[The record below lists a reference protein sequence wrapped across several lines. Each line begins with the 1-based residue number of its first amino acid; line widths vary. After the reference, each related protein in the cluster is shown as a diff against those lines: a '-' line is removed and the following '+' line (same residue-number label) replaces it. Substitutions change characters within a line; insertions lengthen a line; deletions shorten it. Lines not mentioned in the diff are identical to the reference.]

1 MKVALRIL
9 WWAAYLVIALFLQ
22 QQFPGLDALTPGF
35 LIALQQ
41 RRTSQ
46 TIWLFAI
53 FTLIQE
59 GAGGMHF
66 GMAMLWYGGQ
76 IALFNLSAR
85 LFLADNI
92 LFVSVLSASL
102 GGYYCALL
110 WLMCALQD
118 VPMDYMSLLRAGL
131 FQTLAIPLIW
141 GIAWLFMPRTA
152 QHAH

>member
-1 MKVALRIL
+1 MKLLPRIL
-9 WWAAYLVIALFLQ
+9 WWVTYIVIALFLQ

-41 RRTSQ
+41 RRTGQ
-46 TIWLFAI
+46 TIWLFLI

-59 GAGGMHF
+59 GAGNLHF
-66 GMAMLWYGGQ
+66 GMAMLWYAGQ
-76 IALFNLSAR
+76 IAIFQISAR

-92 LFVSVLSASL
+92 LFVAVTSL
-102 GGYYCALL
+102 GLGIYYCVLL

-118 VPMDYMSLLRAGL
+118 VPMDYVTLLREGL
-131 FQTLAIPLIW
+131 VQTLAIPLIW
-141 GIAWLFMPRTA
+141 GIAWLFMPKAA